1 MMRPT
6 DQELC
11 LTAPTG
17 GDNAG
22 HTLRVV
28 TTSWDDG
35 DPSDIKIADLLRSRK
50 LAGTFYVPITG
61 YRGRKTLAH
70 PALRALS
77 SEGFE
82 IGAHSFSHKSLT
94 SLSREEL
101 GRDVATCKERL
112 EQIVKREV
120 SMFCYPKGRYDRNII
135 RQLKQAGYKG
145 ARTTRMLSLDTDFTA
160 FEIRTTV
167 QAYPHPKMAYVRNL
181 GRAGNI
187 PGLVGYL
194 SELRHF
200 RSWVELGK
208 QFFDRMLKRGGIW
221 HLYGHSW
228 EIEQLG
234 IWADLQEMLD
244 YVNNHAGVI
253 YATNGQLLRLLKPSA
268 PIGLADT
275 EANKS

>member
-6 DQELC
+6 DQEPYLNG
-11 LTAPTG
+11 PTD
-17 GDNAG
+17 GDYAG
-22 HTLRVV
+22 HRLRVV

-35 DPSDIKIADLLRSRK
+35 DPSDIKIGDLLRSRG

-61 YRGRKTLAH
+61 YQGRKILA
-70 PALRALS
+70 PADLRAFS
-77 SEGFE
+77 SQGFE
-82 IGAHSFSHKSLT
+82 IGAHSLSHKILT

-101 GRDVATCKERL
+101 VRDVAKCKEML
-112 EQIVKREV
+112 EEIVDREV
-120 SMFCYPKGRYDRNII
+120 PMFCYPKGRYDRNII
-135 RQLKQAGYKG
+135 KELKQAGYKG
-145 ARTTRMLSLDTDFTA
+145 ARTTRMLSLDTDFVA
-160 FEIRTTV
+160 FEMRTTL
-167 QAYPHPKMAYVRNL
+167 QAYPHQKMAYVRNL
-181 GRAGNI
+181 GRARNI

-208 QFFDRMLKRGGIW
+208 QLFDQMLKRGGIW

-234 IWADLQEMLD
+234 IWDDLQEMLD

-253 YATNGQLLRLLKPSA
+253 YATNGQLLRLLKPLYANGSA
-268 PIGLADT
+268 DM
-275 EANKS
+275 